1 MVKHFKISAIALAL
15 GFTIISYSD
24 AVNAAKYEVMTS
36 TRAMV
41 ARDTL
46 SSIDFSGLANS
57 APNASTEMYS
67 PDKMNSIIE
76 NSRLTEIVR
85 DQDKCQF
92 TADIEDRARIVKSPV
107 FMYAWGQML
116 LGGICVREDKELG
129 LGYIRHSADNGY
141 APAMMQMSVY
151 YERGSGMGKSLN
163 MSEQYMHTAAALGS
177 KTARLNWADMLVRG
191 FGSPNLY
198 EEAYGWLYHCDFD
211 DEYSKAKKLYL
222 QEQLKKFLPP
232 NVVARNEAFAPDF

>member
-15 GFTIISYSD
+15 GFAIISYSD
-24 AVNAAKYEVMTS
+24 SVNAAKYEVMTS

-46 SSIDFSGLANS
+46 SGIDFSGLANS

-92 TADIEDRARIVKSPV
+92 TADIEDRARLVKSPV

-116 LGGICVREDKELG
+116 LGGIGVTIKVSLLSALLG
-129 LGYIRHSADNGY
+129 VIIGA
-141 APAMMQMSVY
+141 A
-151 YERGSGMGKSLN
+151 
-163 MSEQYMHTAAALGS
+163 TAA
-177 KTARLNWADMLVRG
+177 LVLTFILLRINEKKG
-191 FGSPNLY
+191 K
-198 EEAYGWLYHCDFD
+198 EEDEEYD
-211 DEYSKAKKLYL
+211 D
-222 QEQLKKFLPP
+222 
-232 NVVARNEAFAPDF
+232 V